1 MRERTRDWLRK
12 CLTIALGVLV
22 MSVAYNM
29 FLVPAKIAPGG
40 VSGAA
45 TIVYYLTGLPI
56 GAVSLAMNMPL
67 FILGWRQ
74 EGRDFIVRTLLST
87 VLLSLALDTLKFP
100 RITEDPMLSALFG
113 GVILGL
119 GLGLVFMSDA
129 TTGGTD
135 LAAKMIQRRLPRLSM
150 AWVLFGLDMIVTVAA
165 MIAFSPEEGLYAL
178 ITIYVGTKIAQKAP
192 DESHPYGHDRFE
204 CLASVVLGAILL
216 ATGFGIGYGGV
227 TALISGSAG
236 ATAPGTIA
244 LVAAAVSILIKEAM
258 FQYTR
263 HHARR
268 IKSSAFE
275 ADAWHHRSDA
285 LSSVGALIGIGASM
299 AGFPAG
305 DALASIVIC
314 LFIFKVAYEVVSDAV
329 NNLLDTP
336 CDPQVEASIR
346 TTIQSV
352 PGIERID
359 LLRTRSFGS
368 KVYVDAEVAID
379 GTMTLEAAH
388 DIVEQAHDQVEQD
401 FPDVKHIMIH
411 PNPL

>member
-1 MRERTRDWLRK
+1 MAQEQNGSVTATAAARDYERTTRK
-12 CLTIALGVLV
+12 LAVVGIAGNCALTAFKL
-22 MSVAYNM
+22 
-29 FLVPAKIAPGG
+29 
-40 VSGAA
+40 AA
-45 TIVYYLTGLPI
+45 G
-56 GAVSLAMNMPL
+56 
-67 FILGWRQ
+67 ILGN
-74 EGRDFIVRTLLST
+74 
-87 VLLSLALDTLKFP
+87 
-100 RITEDPMLSALFG
+100 SAAM
-113 GVILGL
+113 V
-119 GLGLVFMSDA
+119 SDA
-129 TTGGTD
+129 IHSLSD
-135 LAAKMIQRRLPRLSM
+135 VLATA
-150 AWVLFGLDMIVTVAA
+150 
-165 MIAFSPEEGLYAL
+165 IA
-178 ITIYVGTKIAQKAP
+178 YVGTKIAQKAP

-204 CLASVVLGAILL
+204 CLASVLLGAILL
-216 ATGFGIGYGGV
+216 ATGCGIGYGGV
-227 TALISGSAG
+227 TALLSGSAG

-244 LVAAAVSILIKEAM
+244 LVAAAVSILTKEAM

-314 LFIFKVAYEVVSDAV
+314 LFIFKVAYEVVSGAV

-346 TTIQSV
+346 ATIQSV

-379 GTMTLEAAH
+379 GTITLEAAH

>member
-1 MRERTRDWLRK
+1 MAQKNESAAASAAARDYACTTRKLALVGIAGN
-12 CLTIALGVLV
+12 CVLTAFKL
-22 MSVAYNM
+22 
-29 FLVPAKIAPGG
+29 
-40 VSGAA
+40 AA
-45 TIVYYLTGLPI
+45 G
-56 GAVSLAMNMPL
+56 
-67 FILGWRQ
+67 ILGN
-74 EGRDFIVRTLLST
+74 
-87 VLLSLALDTLKFP
+87 
-100 RITEDPMLSALFG
+100 SAAM
-113 GVILGL
+113 V
-119 GLGLVFMSDA
+119 SDA
-129 TTGGTD
+129 IHSLSD
-135 LAAKMIQRRLPRLSM
+135 VLATA
-150 AWVLFGLDMIVTVAA
+150 
-165 MIAFSPEEGLYAL
+165 IA
-178 ITIYVGTKIAQKAP
+178 YVGTKIAQKAP

-204 CLASVVLGAILL
+204 CLASVLLGAILL
-216 ATGFGIGYGGV
+216 ATGCGIGYGGV
-227 TALISGSAG
+227 TALLSGSAG

-244 LVAAAVSILIKEAM
+244 LVAAAVSILTKEAM

-314 LFIFKVAYEVVSDAV
+314 LFIFKVAYEVVSGAV

-346 TTIQSV
+346 NTIQSV

>member
-1 MRERTRDWLRK
+1 MAQGQNGSVTATAAARDYERTTRK
-12 CLTIALGVLV
+12 LAVVGIAGNCALTAFKL
-22 MSVAYNM
+22 
-29 FLVPAKIAPGG
+29 
-40 VSGAA
+40 AA
-45 TIVYYLTGLPI
+45 G
-56 GAVSLAMNMPL
+56 
-67 FILGWRQ
+67 ILGN
-74 EGRDFIVRTLLST
+74 
-87 VLLSLALDTLKFP
+87 
-100 RITEDPMLSALFG
+100 SAAM
-113 GVILGL
+113 V
-119 GLGLVFMSDA
+119 SDA
-129 TTGGTD
+129 IHSLSD
-135 LAAKMIQRRLPRLSM
+135 VLATA
-150 AWVLFGLDMIVTVAA
+150 
-165 MIAFSPEEGLYAL
+165 IA
-178 ITIYVGTKIAQKAP
+178 YVGTKIAQKAP

-305 DALASIVIC
+305 DALASIIIC

>member
-1 MRERTRDWLRK
+1 MAQGQNGSVTATAAARDYERTTRK
-12 CLTIALGVLV
+12 LAVVGIAGNCALTAFKL
-22 MSVAYNM
+22 
-29 FLVPAKIAPGG
+29 
-40 VSGAA
+40 AA
-45 TIVYYLTGLPI
+45 G
-56 GAVSLAMNMPL
+56 
-67 FILGWRQ
+67 ILGN
-74 EGRDFIVRTLLST
+74 
-87 VLLSLALDTLKFP
+87 
-100 RITEDPMLSALFG
+100 SAAM
-113 GVILGL
+113 V
-119 GLGLVFMSDA
+119 SDA
-129 TTGGTD
+129 IHSLSD
-135 LAAKMIQRRLPRLSM
+135 VLATA
-150 AWVLFGLDMIVTVAA
+150 
-165 MIAFSPEEGLYAL
+165 IA
-178 ITIYVGTKIAQKAP
+178 YVGTKIAQKAP

-329 NNLLDTP
+329 NPLR
-336 CDPQVEASIR
+336 S
-346 TTIQSV
+346 
-352 PGIERID
+352 PG
-359 LLRTRSFGS
+359 GS
-368 KVYVDAEVAID
+368 
-379 GTMTLEAAH
+379 
-388 DIVEQAHDQVEQD
+388 Q
-401 FPDVKHIMIH
+401 H
-411 PNPL
+411 PNHHPVGAGH

>member
-1 MRERTRDWLRK
+1 MAQGQNGSVTATAAARDYERTTRK
-12 CLTIALGVLV
+12 LAVVGIAGNCALTAFKL
-22 MSVAYNM
+22 
-29 FLVPAKIAPGG
+29 
-40 VSGAA
+40 AA
-45 TIVYYLTGLPI
+45 G
-56 GAVSLAMNMPL
+56 
-67 FILGWRQ
+67 ILGN
-74 EGRDFIVRTLLST
+74 
-87 VLLSLALDTLKFP
+87 
-100 RITEDPMLSALFG
+100 SAAM
-113 GVILGL
+113 V
-119 GLGLVFMSDA
+119 SDA
-129 TTGGTD
+129 IHSLSD
-135 LAAKMIQRRLPRLSM
+135 VLATA
-150 AWVLFGLDMIVTVAA
+150 
-165 MIAFSPEEGLYAL
+165 IA
-178 ITIYVGTKIAQKAP
+178 YVGTKIAQKAP

-401 FPDVKHIMIH
+401 VPDVKHIMIH

>member
-1 MRERTRDWLRK
+1 MEQKNKNAAASAAARDYERTTRK
-12 CLTIALGVLV
+12 LAVVGIAGNCALTAFKL
-22 MSVAYNM
+22 
-29 FLVPAKIAPGG
+29 
-40 VSGAA
+40 AA
-45 TIVYYLTGLPI
+45 G
-56 GAVSLAMNMPL
+56 
-67 FILGWRQ
+67 ILGN
-74 EGRDFIVRTLLST
+74 
-87 VLLSLALDTLKFP
+87 
-100 RITEDPMLSALFG
+100 SAAM
-113 GVILGL
+113 V
-119 GLGLVFMSDA
+119 SDA
-129 TTGGTD
+129 IHSLSD
-135 LAAKMIQRRLPRLSM
+135 VLATA
-150 AWVLFGLDMIVTVAA
+150 
-165 MIAFSPEEGLYAL
+165 IA
-178 ITIYVGTKIAQKAP
+178 YVGTKIAQKAP

-204 CLASVVLGAILL
+204 CLASVLLGAILL
-216 ATGFGIGYGGV
+216 ATGCGIGYGGV
-227 TALISGSAG
+227 TALLSGSAG

-244 LVAAAVSILIKEAM
+244 LVAAAVSILTKEAM

-314 LFIFKVAYEVVSDAV
+314 LFIFKVAYEVVSGAV

>member
-1 MRERTRDWLRK
+1 MAQGQNGSVTATAAARYYERTTRK
-12 CLTIALGVLV
+12 LAVVGIAGNCALTAFKL
-22 MSVAYNM
+22 
-29 FLVPAKIAPGG
+29 
-40 VSGAA
+40 AA
-45 TIVYYLTGLPI
+45 G
-56 GAVSLAMNMPL
+56 
-67 FILGWRQ
+67 ILGN
-74 EGRDFIVRTLLST
+74 
-87 VLLSLALDTLKFP
+87 
-100 RITEDPMLSALFG
+100 SAAM
-113 GVILGL
+113 V
-119 GLGLVFMSDA
+119 SDA
-129 TTGGTD
+129 IHSLSD
-135 LAAKMIQRRLPRLSM
+135 VLATA
-150 AWVLFGLDMIVTVAA
+150 
-165 MIAFSPEEGLYAL
+165 IA
-178 ITIYVGTKIAQKAP
+178 YVGTKIAQKAP

>member
-1 MRERTRDWLRK
+1 MAQGQNGSVTATAAARDYERTTRK
-12 CLTIALGVLV
+12 LAVVGIAGNCALTAFKL
-22 MSVAYNM
+22 
-29 FLVPAKIAPGG
+29 
-40 VSGAA
+40 AA
-45 TIVYYLTGLPI
+45 G
-56 GAVSLAMNMPL
+56 
-67 FILGWRQ
+67 ILGN
-74 EGRDFIVRTLLST
+74 
-87 VLLSLALDTLKFP
+87 
-100 RITEDPMLSALFG
+100 SAAM
-113 GVILGL
+113 V
-119 GLGLVFMSDA
+119 SDA
-129 TTGGTD
+129 IHSLSD
-135 LAAKMIQRRLPRLSM
+135 VLATA
-150 AWVLFGLDMIVTVAA
+150 
-165 MIAFSPEEGLYAL
+165 IA
-178 ITIYVGTKIAQKAP
+178 YVGTKIAQKAP

>member
-1 MRERTRDWLRK
+1 MAQGQNGSVTATAAARDYERTTRK
-12 CLTIALGVLV
+12 LAVVGIAGNCALTAFKL
-22 MSVAYNM
+22 
-29 FLVPAKIAPGG
+29 
-40 VSGAA
+40 AA
-45 TIVYYLTGLPI
+45 GI
-56 GAVSLAMNMPL
+56 LAN
-67 FILGWRQ
+67 
-74 EGRDFIVRTLLST
+74 
-87 VLLSLALDTLKFP
+87 
-100 RITEDPMLSALFG
+100 SAAM
-113 GVILGL
+113 V
-119 GLGLVFMSDA
+119 SDA
-129 TTGGTD
+129 IHSLSD
-135 LAAKMIQRRLPRLSM
+135 VLATA
-150 AWVLFGLDMIVTVAA
+150 
-165 MIAFSPEEGLYAL
+165 IA
-178 ITIYVGTKIAQKAP
+178 YVGTKIAQKAP

>member
-1 MRERTRDWLRK
+1 MAQEQNGSVTATAAARDYERTTRK
-12 CLTIALGVLV
+12 LAVVGIAGNCALTAFKL
-22 MSVAYNM
+22 
-29 FLVPAKIAPGG
+29 
-40 VSGAA
+40 AA
-45 TIVYYLTGLPI
+45 G
-56 GAVSLAMNMPL
+56 
-67 FILGWRQ
+67 ILGN
-74 EGRDFIVRTLLST
+74 
-87 VLLSLALDTLKFP
+87 
-100 RITEDPMLSALFG
+100 SAAM
-113 GVILGL
+113 V
-119 GLGLVFMSDA
+119 SDA
-129 TTGGTD
+129 IHSLSD
-135 LAAKMIQRRLPRLSM
+135 VLATA
-150 AWVLFGLDMIVTVAA
+150 
-165 MIAFSPEEGLYAL
+165 IA
-178 ITIYVGTKIAQKAP
+178 YVGTKIAQKAP

-204 CLASVVLGAILL
+204 CLASVLLGAILL
-216 ATGFGIGYGGV
+216 ATGCGIGYGGV
-227 TALISGSAG
+227 TALLSGSAG

-244 LVAAAVSILIKEAM
+244 LVAAAVSILTKEAM

-299 AGFPAG
+299 TGFPAG

-314 LFIFKVAYEVVSDAV
+314 LFIFKVAYEVVSSAV

>member
-1 MRERTRDWLRK
+1 MAQGQNGSVTATAAARDYERTTRK
-12 CLTIALGVLV
+12 LAVVGIAGNCALTAFKL
-22 MSVAYNM
+22 
-29 FLVPAKIAPGG
+29 
-40 VSGAA
+40 AA
-45 TIVYYLTGLPI
+45 G
-56 GAVSLAMNMPL
+56 
-67 FILGWRQ
+67 ILGN
-74 EGRDFIVRTLLST
+74 
-87 VLLSLALDTLKFP
+87 
-100 RITEDPMLSALFG
+100 SAAM
-113 GVILGL
+113 V
-119 GLGLVFMSDA
+119 SDA
-129 TTGGTD
+129 IHSLSD
-135 LAAKMIQRRLPRLSM
+135 VLATA
-150 AWVLFGLDMIVTVAA
+150 
-165 MIAFSPEEGLYAL
+165 IA
-178 ITIYVGTKIAQKAP
+178 YVGTKIAQKAP

-204 CLASVVLGAILL
+204 CLASVLLGAILL
-216 ATGFGIGYGGV
+216 ATGCGIGYGGV
-227 TALISGSAG
+227 TALLSGSAG

-244 LVAAAVSILIKEAM
+244 LVAAAVSILTKEAM

-314 LFIFKVAYEVVSDAV
+314 LFIFKVAYEVVSGAV

-346 TTIQSV
+346 NTIQSV